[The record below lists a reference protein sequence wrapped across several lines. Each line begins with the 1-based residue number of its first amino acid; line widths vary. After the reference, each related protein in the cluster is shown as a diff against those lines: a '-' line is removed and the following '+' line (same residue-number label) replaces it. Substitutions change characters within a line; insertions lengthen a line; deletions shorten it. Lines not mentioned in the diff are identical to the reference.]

1 MSLVGAL
8 YIVAYREG
16 EQKLKNFS
24 QKKEDELMT
33 NKKEIYHLL
42 NEIDFDTNSYE
53 KKELSEIE
61 KEKLF
66 QSVKN
71 DIKPIEKFPVKRS
84 SLFVIATILFISLIG
99 SQTQFGQKVQATANS
114 IIENIRYSLSQALGN
129 EQANTSE
136 SAISFNQTASI
147 GDTQVSIGEMI
158 AFEHRIVFNLLV
170 DLAEPIQEQNF
181 AGFSDYSIKI
191 NGDSIETY
199 GLVGQGQVYDE
210 EENIHSII
218 YSTDLSQFDFSEDE
232 MTIDVMLEDIH
243 VFNPNQTNDTQG
255 SQPIIEGKAHF
266 SADTNLSEL
275 TENTNVY
282 KINHFVDAGNY
293 QYQIETLYTHPL
305 LNFIE
310 VSSENWNDYQLVEI
324 RGEDN
329 QGQSVVFNPS
339 SSLSTQETRKTSF
352 SLNEELSEITS
363 KELTEAESLQLQ
375 LYSAGWPE
383 GEEAKYQTYGEP
395 FIVELQ

>member
-1 MSLVGAL
+1 
-8 YIVAYREG
+8 
-16 EQKLKNFS
+16 
-24 QKKEDELMT
+24 MT